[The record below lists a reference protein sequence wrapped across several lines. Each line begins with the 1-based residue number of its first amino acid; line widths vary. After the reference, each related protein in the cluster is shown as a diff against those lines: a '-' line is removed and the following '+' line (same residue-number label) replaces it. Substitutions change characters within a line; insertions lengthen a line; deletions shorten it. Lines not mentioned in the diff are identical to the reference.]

1 MDWDIVSKS
10 DMIGLYCFDMSWLY
24 YQKNHEIHNQA
35 CTRVRRVCAAGHTA
49 LTRVTECSG
58 WGSRTRRTRRTRAC
72 RGAAAQYCSFVLECV
87 CVCACMSVCVCACVA
102 APNRSNIGAMRV
114 CVRARR
120 YLKLSVAVLGP
131 GDKIKVHD
139 EEAEAAAQV
148 RM

>member
-1 MDWDIVSKS
+1 MQWVGITDPTDAKDKGVQ
-10 DMIGLYCFDMSWLY
+10 GCGGAVLQFCVGV
-24 YQKNHEIHNQA
+24 
-35 CTRVRRVCAAGHTA
+35 CVRVC
-49 LTRVTECSG
+49 V
-58 WGSRTRRTRRTRAC
+58 
-72 RGAAAQYCSFVLECV
+72 YV
-87 CVCACMSVCVCACVA
+87 CVCVCACVA